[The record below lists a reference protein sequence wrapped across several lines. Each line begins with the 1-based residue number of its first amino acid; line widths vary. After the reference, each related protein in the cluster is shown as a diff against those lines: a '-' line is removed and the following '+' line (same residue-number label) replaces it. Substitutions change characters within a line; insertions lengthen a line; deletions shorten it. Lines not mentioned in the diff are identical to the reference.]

1 MQISNPSHPLTQ
13 ISNPPQPM
21 RPSIIGFALDLPNIC
36 SLAGL
41 FCALLGIYYAIRGVF
56 PAAIIGILWAVVFD
70 WFDGVIARRLTGR
83 TASQR
88 AFGTQLD
95 SLIDVVSFS
104 VCPAIVLLSYS
115 QYSPWFVPGAFVI
128 ISTGVLRLS
137 YFNVFGLVDDST
149 YMGLALDNNVLVL
162 AFVFLLDGLV
172 LRGTFAVILYITLLA
187 LAAMNVA
194 PVRTPKLTGGWYYGL
209 VVYVLVMTGVFGW
222 RWAQLP

>member
-1 MQISNPSHPLTQ
+1 MQ

-21 RPSIIGFALDLPNIC
+21 RPSIIGFALDRPNIC
-36 SLAGL
+36 SLGGL
-41 FCALLGIYYAIRGVF
+41 FCALLGIYYAVRGVF
-56 PAAIIGILWAVVFD
+56 PAAMIGILWAVVFD

-115 QYSPWFVPGAFVI
+115 QYSPLFIPGAFVI
-128 ISTGVLRLS
+128 LSTGVLRLS
-137 YFNVFGLVDDST
+137 YFNVFGLVDEST

-162 AFVFLLDGLV
+162 AFVFLFDGLV

-209 VVYVLVMTGVFGW
+209 VVYALVLTGIFGW

>member
-1 MQISNPSHPLTQ
+1 MQS
-13 ISNPPQPM
+13 SNPPQPM
-21 RPSIIGFALDLPNIC
+21 RPSIIGFARDLPNIC

-41 FCALLGIYYAIRGVF
+41 FSALLGIYYAIRGVF
-56 PAAIIGILWAVVFD
+56 PAAMIGILWAVVFD
-70 WFDGVIARRLTGR
+70 WFDGAIARRLTGR

-88 AFGTQLD
+88 AVGTQLD
-95 SLIDVVSFS
+95 SLIDVVSFA

-115 QYSPWFVPGAFVI
+115 QYSLWFVPGAFVI
-128 ISTGVLRLS
+128 LSTGVLRLS
-137 YFNVFGLVDDST
+137 YFNVFGLVDEST

-172 LRGTFAVILYITLLA
+172 LRSTFAVILYITLLT